1 MKFPKQ
7 LLTIFGFVLFAAIG
21 FACIVFVYFSGL
33 EMGKYVGRCELA
45 CEKSGGVFLS
55 VDDDNIS
62 CQCQST
68 GFIPWIYWVD
78 SSTNKGANE
87 SG

>member
-1 MKFPKQ
+1 MKFHKN
-7 LLTIFGFVLFAAIG
+7 LMTVLGVILFAMIG
-21 FACIVFVYFSGL
+21 FGCIVFVYVSGI

-45 CEKSGGVFLS
+45 CNKSGGVFLS
-55 VDDDNIS
+55 IDDDNVS

-78 SSTNKGANE
+78 SGLDKRVDEAG
-87 SG
+87 